1 MSWISMDD
9 SHEIYNE
16 TLFLIQ
22 NSWGV
27 FNGGPKR
34 FDQPEGSFW
43 IREKDAAGMLRQN
56 GAWVFSDVN
65 GFPPRKVDWTIDE
78 VF

>member
-1 MSWISMDD
+1 
-9 SHEIYNE
+9 
-16 TLFLIQ
+16 
-22 NSWGV
+22 
-27 FNGGPKR
+27 
-34 FDQPEGSFW
+34 
-43 IREKDAAGMLRQN
+43 MLRQN